1 MMTRYEET
9 DSTNRSAA
17 KEAGMK
23 QGGHTESL
31 LVAKLRAAAIL
42 ALMVFVM
49 LFAPLGQGGLSAG
62 QGSALSENSGA
73 AANALAA
80 REVER
85 LVALN

>member
-1 MMTRYEET
+1 
-9 DSTNRSAA
+9 
-17 KEAGMK
+17 
-23 QGGHTESL
+23 
-31 LVAKLRAAAIL
+31 
-42 ALMVFVM
+42 MVFVM